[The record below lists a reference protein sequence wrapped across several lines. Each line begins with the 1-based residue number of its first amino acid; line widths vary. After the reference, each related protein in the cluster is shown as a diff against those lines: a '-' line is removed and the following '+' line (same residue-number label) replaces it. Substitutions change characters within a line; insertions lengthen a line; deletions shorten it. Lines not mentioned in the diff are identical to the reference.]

1 MTRDADAGSLES
13 FRDYLR
19 LLARLQLDP
28 RLRAKLDP
36 SDIVQQTMLQA
47 HQAWADFR
55 GRTRAELA
63 AWLRSIL
70 ARNLSAALRH
80 LGRARRN
87 LAREQSL
94 ESALEASSMRLEAF
108 LASEQSS
115 PSLRADRNEQI
126 LRLAEALATL
136 PEAQREAVALHH
148 LQGWPLAKIAEHLG
162 RTPPAVMGLLH
173 RGLKKLRTHLNQ
185 WE

>member
-1 MTRDADAGSLES
+1 MDRDADARSLES

-36 SDIVQQTMLQA
+36 SDIVQQTLLQA
-47 HQAWADFR
+47 HKAWDQFR
-55 GRTRAELA
+55 GRNRAELA

-80 LGRARRN
+80 LGRSKRDI
-87 LAREQSL
+87 AREQSL
-94 ESALEASSMRLEAF
+94 EGALEASSVRLEAF

-115 PSLRADRNEQI
+115 PSRRADRNEQL

-136 PEAQREAVALHH
+136 PDAQREAVTLHH
-148 LQGWPLAKIAEHLG
+148 LQGWPLARIAQHLD
-162 RTPPAVMGLLH
+162 RTPLAVMGLLH
-173 RGLKKLRTHLNQ
+173 RGLKKLRTHLSE